1 MDPRTRP
8 APDDGPNS
16 GSAGAGHVRPDRN
29 DPNRPRRG
37 LTEAALATRPTVF
50 RADLLA
56 GQRVVVTG
64 GGSGM
69 GKAVAV
75 LAARLGAEV
84 AICGRDESKLHATAE
99 VVRTLTGRSILAQA
113 MTIRDPDAVE
123 AFIDAVHARFGGL
136 DTLVN
141 NAGGQ
146 FPQDAIDFSRKGW
159 LAVIDTNLNGTWW
172 MMQAAATRWRD
183 QGAAGNIVNIVANV
197 ERGMPQAA
205 HTCAARAGVIYLSKT
220 VATEWAP
227 HRIRV
232 NCIGP
237 GVIETEGFSVY
248 PEEALTR
255 FHKANPMKMRGDAW
269 DVAEAVAYLASP
281 AARFI
286 TGEMVVIDGGQAQ
299 WGVVWPGGM
308 PAYFDES
315 GAA

>member
-1 MDPRTRP
+1 MNEKR
-8 APDDGPNS
+8 
-16 GSAGAGHVRPDRN
+16 HVRPDPN
-29 DPNRPRRG
+29 DPTRPRRG
-37 LTEAALATRPTVF
+37 LDEQALATRPTVF
-50 RADLLA
+50 REDMLA
-56 GQRVVVTG
+56 GQRILITG

-69 GKAVAV
+69 GKAAAF

-84 AICGRDESKLHATAE
+84 AICGRDPDKLAGTREAI
-99 VVRTLTGRSILAQA
+99 RAATGRTVFTKA

-123 AFIDAVHARFGGL
+123 ALIEDVHHSLGGI

-172 MMQAAATRWRD
+172 MMQEAAKAWRD
-183 QGAAGNIVNIVANV
+183 KGQPGNIVTIVANV

-220 VATEWAP
+220 LATEWAP
-227 HRIRV
+227 FKIRV

-237 GVIETEGFSVY
+237 GVIETEGFGVY
-248 PEEALTR
+248 PEEALAR
-255 FHKANPMKMRGDAW
+255 FHQANPMKMRGDAW
-269 DVAEAVAYLASP
+269 DVAEAIAYLASP

-286 TGEMVVIDGGQAQ
+286 NGDLIVIDGGQAQ

-308 PAYFDES
+308 PDYFNEG

>member
-1 MDPRTRP
+1 MTAQPTKP
-8 APDDGPNS
+8 
-16 GSAGAGHVRPDRN
+16 HIRPDAN
-29 DPNRPRRG
+29 DPTRPRRG
-37 LTEAALATRPTVF
+37 VTEAELLTRETVF
-50 RADLLA
+50 RPDLLA
-56 GQRVVVTG
+56 GKTLLISG

-69 GKAVAV
+69 GKATAV
-75 LAARLGAEV
+75 LAARLGANV
-84 AICGRDESKLHATAE
+84 AICGRKPEKLETTRAAIKAATGQDIFTA
-99 VVRTLTGRSILAQA
+99 A
-113 MTIRDPDAVE
+113 MSIRDPEAVE
-123 AFIDAVHARFGGL
+123 KLIDDVHARFGGL

-159 LAVIDTNLNGTWW
+159 LAVIDTNLNGSWW
-172 MMQAAATRWRD
+172 MMQEAAKRWKAS
-183 QGAAGNIVNIVANV
+183 GTPGNIINIVANV

-220 VATEWAP
+220 LATEWAP
-227 HRIRV
+227 HNIRV

-237 GVIETEGFSVY
+237 GVIETEGFAVY
-248 PEEALTR
+248 PEEALVR

-269 DVAEAVAYLASP
+269 DVAEQIAYLASP

-286 TGEMVVIDGGQAQ
+286 NGDLIIIDGGQAQ

-308 PAYFDES
+308 PDYFNES